1 MTLRCQVTFEFETL
15 PLATWRGIVRAGGP
29 QTCASRALSAAR
41 KELRPTNWRSFVIVC
56 LERLPETREPSGAMS
71 MRG

>member
-15 PLATWRGIVRAGGP
+15 PPATWRGIVRAGGA
-29 QTCASRALSAAR
+29 QTCASRALSAA
-41 KELRPTNWRSFVIVC
+41 KKALRPGNWRSLVVTA
-56 LERLPETREPSGAMS
+56 LERLPDTREPSGAMS